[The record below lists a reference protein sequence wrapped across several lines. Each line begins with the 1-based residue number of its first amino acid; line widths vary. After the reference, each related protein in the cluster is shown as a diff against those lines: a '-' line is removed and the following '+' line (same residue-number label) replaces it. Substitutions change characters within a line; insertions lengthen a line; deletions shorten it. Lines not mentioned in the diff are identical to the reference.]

1 MCNSKQSS
9 DLDLPP
15 FGTLIRVSEPDP
27 AEDIKGQ
34 IRAMKRQATKMT
46 PADRDDAHEENGV
59 LFWVNKSGFPIDER
73 TWNRM
78 WDHVAKIHPGSYTMV
93 KKIMGN
99 TNLPNVPY
107 PQPPSNI
114 SPTLSVPDRIEKIQ
128 NYMNALQYNHT
139 GTQFFEIRKNR
150 PISGL
155 MECAKDM
162 IREALPI
169 KCLEAVI
176 LGIYLTNGM
185 IGVERFPVSFN
196 STFNGCVH
204 RHVVLGIYYAGRYG
218 AIGMSRRM
226 DLMYKPIVFR
236 TLSELTVDFIRS
248 YSKYQHDVKKIK
260 IGMPISHDAH
270 SYEFIQWKAL
280 TLNVSKLTQREMYK
294 DIDQHS
300 KEIRAKAKSFM
311 ASQSQSPRKSLSF
324 VDFEA
329 IKQAAKHSAAASN
342 FAQATKVYQGISDT
356 SKKKKEHTDIGN
368 YQIRI

>member
-1 MCNSKQSS
+1 MCNSMQSS

-15 FGTLIRVSEPDP
+15 FGALIRVSEPEP

-34 IRAMKRQATKMT
+34 IKAMKRQATKMT
-46 PADRDDAHEENGV
+46 PAYRDDAHEENGV
-59 LFWVNKSGFPIDER
+59 LFWVNKSGFPIDDK

-78 WDHVAKIHPGSYTMV
+78 WDHVAKIHPESYTMV

-114 SPTLSVPDRIEKIQ
+114 SPTLSVPDKIEKIQ

-196 STFNGCVH
+196 STFGGCVH

-236 TLSELTVDFIRS
+236 PSDDIFHHLTWYNRFSSYNIDIIDFITDIVKAS
-248 YSKYQHDVKKIK
+248 FMDDLDGYFPEHMDMIKLENFFSKAQPTRLYILLKFKSILVVLSIILDQAEFLKKI
-260 IGMPISHDAH
+260 
-270 SYEFIQWKAL
+270 
-280 TLNVSKLTQREMYK
+280 
-294 DIDQHS
+294 
-300 KEIRAKAKSFM
+300 
-311 ASQSQSPRKSLSF
+311 
-324 VDFEA
+324 
-329 IKQAAKHSAAASN
+329 
-342 FAQATKVYQGISDT
+342 
-356 SKKKKEHTDIGN
+356 
-368 YQIRI
+368 